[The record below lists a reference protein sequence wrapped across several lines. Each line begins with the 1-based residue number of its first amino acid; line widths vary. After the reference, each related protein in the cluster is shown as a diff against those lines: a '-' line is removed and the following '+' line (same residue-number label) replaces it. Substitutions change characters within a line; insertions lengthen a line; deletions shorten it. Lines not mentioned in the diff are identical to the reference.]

1 MMRPATPATKLAG
14 PFSGDPMPA
23 IPRPAVVCLHSSAAS
38 GKQWRRL
45 VADGGDAWQW
55 HTPDLFGHG
64 SRPGWPELM
73 PSQLSVEANGVLSGL
88 ALPREQAF
96 HLVGHSYGG
105 AVALLIALQQPR
117 RVLSLTLYEPV
128 AFGVLPSLGPAE
140 PAWQEITGIGATLRA
155 ALDQG
160 DALGAARGFCAYWQD
175 RDVWPD
181 LDEAQRQR
189 LAHAMPT
196 VRRHFDAL
204 FAARWS
210 GSLLGLL
217 RMPVHLICGSASRA
231 SARRVAQTLAS
242 RLPDARLDWL
252 EGAGHMAPIGDT
264 ARVNALIL
272 DSLGLMQRVPA
283 V

>member
-1 MMRPATPATKLAG
+1 
-14 PFSGDPMPA
+14 MPA

-105 AVALLIALQQPR
+105 AVALQIALQQPR

-128 AFGVLPSLGPAE
+128 AFGVLPALGSNEPEWEEICDVASSLGAM
-140 PAWQEITGIGATLRA
+140 
-155 ALDQG
+155 LDRG
-160 DALGAARGFCAYWQD
+160 DVQGAARGFCAYWQG
-175 RDVWPD
+175 RDVWPE
-181 LDEAQRQR
+181 LDEAQRHR
-189 LAHAMPT
+189 LADAIPT

-204 FAARWS
+204 FVARWTD
-210 GSLLGLL
+210 SLLAML
-217 RMPVHLICGSASRA
+217 RMPVQLICGTATRA
-231 SARRVAQTLAS
+231 SARRVALSLST
-242 RLPDARLDWL
+242 RLPNARLNWL
-252 EGAGHMAPIGDT
+252 EGAGHLAPMTEAD
-264 ARVNALIL
+264 RVNAVVLH
-272 DSLGLMQRVPA
+272 SLESTRKTVLA
-283 V
+283 

>member
-1 MMRPATPATKLAG
+1 
-14 PFSGDPMPA
+14 MPDTQ
-23 IPRPAVVCLHSSAAS
+23 RPAVVCLHSSAAS

-45 VADGGDAWQW
+45 VADGGDAWHW

-64 SRPGWPELM
+64 GRPGWPELM

-88 ALPREQAF
+88 PWPREQAF

-105 AVALLIALQQPR
+105 AVALQIALQQPR

-140 PAWQEITGIGATLRA
+140 PAWQEITDIGATLGA

-160 DALGAARGFCAYWQD
+160 DAVAAARGFCAYWQG
-175 RDVWPD
+175 RDVWAE

-189 LAHAMPT
+189 LAQAMPT

-217 RMPVHLICGSASRA
+217 RMPVHLICGSDTRA
-231 SARRVAQTLAS
+231 SARGVARSLAG
-242 RLPDARLDWL
+242 RLPNARFDWL
-252 EGAGHMAPIGDT
+252 EGAGHLAPITDA
-264 ARVNALIL
+264 ARVNEVIL
-272 DSLGLMQRVPA
+272 ASLGAMQRTPVA
-283 V
+283 